1 MLKTDSIHFSR
12 SSPVWNIDTAASV
25 TLSAF
30 DSPSP
35 FSARHLRS
43 CPSVKALS
51 SPVLRKCSNSVIPD
65 DSPAIPRLEPRADNA
80 AKAAFGVSPT
90 PAPVTWSGFTQ
101 SDLDFIAPCPV
112 AQHAIKTL
120 TVMRPGLVISGHT
133 AHEVIVMWQVS
144 DELHE

>member
-1 MLKTDSIHFSR
+1 MHSFVQKIGRRLQTVVQEVRLMNPVLQRRVALIRRMMLKTDSIQLSR
-12 SSPVWNIDTAASV
+12 SSPVWNIDAAASV
-25 TLSAF
+25 TLSDF

-80 AKAAFGVSPT
+80 ANAAFGVSPT
-90 PAPVTWSGFTQ
+90 PTP
-101 SDLDFIAPCPV
+101 D
-112 AQHAIKTL
+112 
-120 TVMRPGLVISGHT
+120 M
-133 AHEVIVMWQVS
+133 
-144 DELHE
+144 

>member
-1 MLKTDSIHFSR
+1 MKTDSIHLSR

-90 PAPVTWSGFTQ
+90 PAP
-101 SDLDFIAPCPV
+101 D
-112 AQHAIKTL
+112 
-120 TVMRPGLVISGHT
+120 M
-133 AHEVIVMWQVS
+133 
-144 DELHE
+144 